1 MDTDSEP
8 RPAAAPRPDLSR
20 LPIDP
25 DALWPESGLGYGAPG
40 QSRADQHGARRREQV
55 SPRARHRPDRTLPR
69 LTRDEIV
76 DAAIAI
82 ADAEG
87 AGALSMRRIAQ
98 VLQAGTMSLYWHVTS
113 KEHLLELMRD
123 MLVAEIEVPA
133 PSGDWHSD
141 LRELALSTRR
151 MLRRHRW
158 LMEFAGGRPPLG
170 PNTLLGLERSL
181 AIIAGLGPGPEGAFD
196 ILTAVNTYVSGTVLR
211 EAREMRTQQ
220 AEREL
225 ERSSDQVTLERKRRA
240 WRDRLA
246 ATGLFPNLI
255 GFLDARIDP
264 DALETMDQRFEFGLD
279 SLLDGMAARIGRGAA
294 PREGGSI

>member
-1 MDTDSEP
+1 MRSST
-8 RPAAAPRPDLSR
+8 RPSR
-20 LPIDP
+20 SPT
-25 DALWPESGLGYGAPG
+25 
-40 QSRADQHGARRREQV
+40 
-55 SPRARHRPDRTLPR
+55 PRAP
-69 LTRDEIV
+69 
-76 DAAIAI
+76 
-82 ADAEG
+82 
-87 AGALSMRRIAQ
+87 GALSMRRIAQ

-141 LRELALSTRR
+141 LRELAISTRK

-181 AIIAGLGPGPEGAFD
+181 AIIAGLGPGPG
-196 ILTAVNTYVSGTVLR
+196 GRLR
-211 EAREMRTQQ
+211 HPDGGEHLRVGHGSARGQGDADPAGRARARALQ
-220 AEREL
+220 RPGL
-225 ERSSDQVTLERKRRA
+225 TLERKRRA

-246 ATGLFPNLI
+246 ATGLFPHLI

-279 SLLDGMAARIGRGAA
+279 SLLDGVAARIGRDVA
-294 PREGGSI
+294 PRERGSI